1 MKQALDQTKQQLQQ
15 QYNTL
20 MQTQFMF
27 TIATVLAYI
36 IATTAFLYK
45 SITQWYADGGKQ
57 QLINITC
64 KLLHFINKIAER
76 SYYALEEQEQH

>member
-15 QYNTL
+15 QFNTL
-20 MQTQFMF
+20 MRTQFML

-36 IATTAFLYK
+36 IASTSFLYK

-57 QLINITC
+57 QLINNTC
-64 KLLHFINKIAER
+64 KLLQFINKIAER
-76 SYYALEEQEQH
+76 SYYALEQQEQH